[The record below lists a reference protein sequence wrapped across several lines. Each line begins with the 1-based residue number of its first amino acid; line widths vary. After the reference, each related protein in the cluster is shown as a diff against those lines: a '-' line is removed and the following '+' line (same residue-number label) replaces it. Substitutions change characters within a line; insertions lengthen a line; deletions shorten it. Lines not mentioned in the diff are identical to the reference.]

1 VVILS
6 ELQYVVFNLNQEE
19 FGIDIMK
26 VKEVIS
32 YEEPA
37 YIPNSPNFIEGVIN
51 YRGKVIPVINLKK
64 RFEMKKTDIPADAKV
79 IVISFN
85 NREIG
90 FVVDDVTRT
99 IRLREEAIDSMPDT
113 IETISR
119 RFITGIGRIDDK
131 RLIILLNLHNV
142 LTDDE
147 KAQIEEMEI

>member
-1 VVILS
+1 MS

>member
-1 VVILS
+1 LS

>member
-1 VVILS
+1 MS

-19 FGIDIMK
+19 FGIYIMK

>member
-1 VVILS
+1 MS

-64 RFEMKKTDIPADAKV
+64 RFEMKTVDLSDDARI
-79 IVISFN
+79 IVISYK
-85 NREIG
+85 NRDIG
-90 FVVDDVTRT
+90 FIVDDVSRT
-99 IRLREEAIDSMPDT
+99 IRLQEEAIDSMPDT
-113 IETISR
+113 IESISR
-119 RFITGIGRIDDK
+119 RFITGIGRIGDS

-142 LTDDE
+142 LTDKE
-147 KAQIEEMEI
+147 KAQIEEMKI